1 MKASFLAYAELGHE
15 SAARPW
21 QTRVF
26 RYGYIT
32 GLEGDGQIYT
42 ENWVIKAHRQFGI
55 VMAGGVKMECSQSEV
70 SRSRRLISR
79 DSPWSCDV
87 TCPRLLPA

>member
-1 MKASFLAYAELGHE
+1 MRNLGTKVQQDLG
-15 SAARPW
+15 R
-21 QTRVF
+21 RGYLGI
-26 RYGYIT
+26 YGYIT

-70 SRSRRLISR
+70 SKVKAPDFWGKL
-79 DSPWSCDV
+79 V
-87 TCPRLLPA
+87 VL